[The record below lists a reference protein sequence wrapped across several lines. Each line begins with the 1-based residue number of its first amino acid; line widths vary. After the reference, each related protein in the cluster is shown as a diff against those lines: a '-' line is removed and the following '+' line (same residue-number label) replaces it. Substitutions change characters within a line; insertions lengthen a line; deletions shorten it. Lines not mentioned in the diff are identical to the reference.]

1 MTLKSYNYK
10 SGNLQHILLL
20 NMVILPESLIL
31 LRKIL
36 RLTVIQEYTII
47 R

>member
-10 SGNLQHILLL
+10 SGNLQLILLL

-47 R
+47 W